1 MSLSF
6 DIANDK
12 FTRGIIRRKSIQISQ
27 RLGFS
32 EQDLESLEQTMLT
45 KVIKA
50 MPSFNPD
57 IAHRNVFITTVVE
70 RHAARLI
77 AERSFP
83 KNGPGHVQSLNA
95 TVVVPGDLPTEL
107 QYTLD
112 DSIGGARLQVER
124 KAANELNDLV
134 SDVAIAISRLPE
146 PWQRMLE
153 LRKTHSMVQV
163 SELMGVPR
171 STLRHWIT
179 QIAEQFETEGLREY
193 IA

>member
-27 RLGFS
+27 RLGSS

-179 QIAEQFETEGLREY
+179 QIAEQFEAEGLREY

>member
-1 MSLSF
+1 MSPSF
-6 DIANDK
+6 DVANDN
-12 FTRGIIRRKSIQISQ
+12 FTRGIIRRKAIQISQ
-27 RLGFS
+27 RLGSS
-32 EQDLESLEQTMLT
+32 EQDLESLEQTLLT

-50 MPSFNPD
+50 LPSFDPE

-77 AERSFP
+77 AEQSFP
-83 KNGPGHVQSLNA
+83 KNGPRHLQSLNA
-95 TVVVPGDLPTEL
+95 VVFVPGDLPTEL

-112 DSIGGARLQVER
+112 DSVGDARLQMKR
-124 KAANELNDLV
+124 KATSELSDLV

-146 PWQRMLE
+146 EWQRMLE

-171 STLRHWIT
+171 STLRHWMS
-179 QIAEQFETEGLREY
+179 QIAERFEAEGLREY

>member
-12 FTRGIIRRKSIQISQ
+12 FTRGIIRRKAVQISQ
-27 RLGFS
+27 RLGYS
-32 EQDLESLEQTMLT
+32 EQDLESIEQTMLT

-50 MPSFNPD
+50 MPSFD
-57 IAHRNVFITTVVE
+57 SEIAHRNVFITTVVE

-83 KNGPGHVQSLNA
+83 KNGAGRVQSLNA
-95 TVVVPGDLPTEL
+95 TVAVPGDLPTEL

-171 STLRHWIT
+171 STLRHWMS
-179 QIAEQFETEGLREY
+179 QIAEQFEAEGLREY

>member
-1 MSLSF
+1 MSQSF
-6 DIANDK
+6 DVANDK
-12 FTRGIIRRKSIQISQ
+12 FTRGIIRRKAIQIS
-27 RLGFS
+27 RRPGFS
-32 EQDLESLEQTMLT
+32 EQDLESLEQTLLA

-50 MPSFNPD
+50 MPSFDPN

-70 RHAARLI
+70 RHAGRLI

-83 KNGPGHVQSLNA
+83 KNGPGQVQSLNA
-95 TVVVPGDLPTEL
+95 IVIGPENLPTEL

-112 DSIGGARLQVER
+112 ESIRGARLQVER
-124 KAANELNDLV
+124 KAANELTDLV
-134 SDVAIAISRLPE
+134 SDVAVAISRLPE

-153 LRKTHSMVQV
+153 LRKTHSLVQV

-171 STLRHWIT
+171 STLRHWMS
-179 QIAEQFETEGLREY
+179 QIAERFEAEGLREY

>member
-1 MSLSF
+1 MSPSF
-6 DIANDK
+6 DVANDN
-12 FTRGIIRRKSIQISQ
+12 FTRGIIRRKAIQISQ
-27 RLGFS
+27 RLGGS
-32 EQDLESLEQTMLT
+32 EQDLESLEQTLLT

-50 MPSFNPD
+50 LPSFDPE

-77 AERSFP
+77 AEQSFP
-83 KNGPGHVQSLNA
+83 KNGPRHLQSLNA
-95 TVVVPGDLPTEL
+95 VVFVPGDLPTEL
-107 QYTLD
+107 QYTLG
-112 DSIGGARLQVER
+112 DSVGDARLQMDR
-124 KAANELNDLV
+124 KASNELNDLV

-146 PWQRMLE
+146 EWQRMLE

-171 STLRHWIT
+171 STLRHWMS
-179 QIAEQFETEGLREY
+179 QIAEQFEAEGLREY

>member
-1 MSLSF
+1 MSPSF
-6 DIANDK
+6 DVANDN
-12 FTRGIIRRKSIQISQ
+12 FTRGIIRRKAIQIAQ
-27 RLGFS
+27 RLGSS
-32 EQDLESLEQTMLT
+32 EQDLESLEQTLLT

-50 MPSFNPD
+50 LPSFDPE

-77 AERSFP
+77 AELSFP
-83 KNGPGHVQSLNA
+83 KNGPRHLQSLNA
-95 TVVVPGDLPTEL
+95 TVAVPGDLPTEL

-112 DSIGGARLQVER
+112 DAVGDARLQMDR
-124 KAANELNDLV
+124 KATNELNDLV

-146 PWQRMLE
+146 EWQRMLE

-171 STLRHWIT
+171 STLRHWMS
-179 QIAEQFETEGLREY
+179 QIAERFEAEGLREY

>member
-1 MSLSF
+1 MSQSF

-12 FTRGIIRRKSIQISQ
+12 FTRGIIRRKAFQISQ
-27 RLGFS
+27 RPGYS
-32 EQDLESLEQTMLT
+32 EQDVESLEQTILT

-50 MPSFNPD
+50 MTSFDPK
-57 IAHRNVFITTVVE
+57 IAHRNVYITTVVE

-77 AERSFP
+77 AERSFS

-95 TVVVPGDLPTEL
+95 MVFVPGGRPSEL

-112 DSIGGARLQVER
+112 DSIADARLQVER
-124 KAANELNDLV
+124 KAANELKDLV

-171 STLRHWIT
+171 STLRHWMS
-179 QIAEQFETEGLREY
+179 QIAERFEEEGLREY

>member
-12 FTRGIIRRKSIQISQ
+12 FTRGIIRRKAVQISQ
-27 RLGFS
+27 RLGYS
-32 EQDLESLEQTMLT
+32 EQDLESIEQTMLT

-50 MPSFNPD
+50 MPSFDSD

-77 AERSFP
+77 AEQSFP
-83 KNGPGHVQSLNA
+83 KNGTGHVQSLNA
-95 TVVVPGDLPTEL
+95 TVAVPGDLPTEL

-124 KAANELNDLV
+124 KATNEINDLV

-146 PWQRMLE
+146 EWQRMLE

-163 SELMGVPR
+163 SELMRVPR
-171 STLRHWIT
+171 STLRHWMS
-179 QIAEQFETEGLREY
+179 QIAERFEAEGLREY

>member
-12 FTRGIIRRKSIQISQ
+12 FTRGIIRRKAVQISQ
-27 RLGFS
+27 RLGYS
-32 EQDLESLEQTMLT
+32 EQDLESIEQTMLT

-50 MPSFNPD
+50 MPSFD
-57 IAHRNVFITTVVE
+57 SEIAHRNVFITTVVE

-83 KNGPGHVQSLNA
+83 KNGAGHVQSLNA
-95 TVVVPGDLPTEL
+95 TVAVPGDLPTEL

-171 STLRHWIT
+171 STLRHWMS
-179 QIAEQFETEGLREY
+179 QIAEQFEAEGLREY

>member
-112 DSIGGARLQVER
+112 DSIGCARLQVER

-171 STLRHWIT
+171 STLRHWMG
-179 QIAEQFETEGLREY
+179 QIAEQFEAEGLREY

>member
-179 QIAEQFETEGLREY
+179 QIAEQFEAEGLREY

>member
-1 MSLSF
+1 MSPSF
-6 DIANDK
+6 DVANDN
-12 FTRGIIRRKSIQISQ
+12 FTRGIIRRKAIQISH
-27 RLGFS
+27 RLGNS
-32 EQDLESLEQTMLT
+32 EQDLESLEQTLLT

-50 MPSFNPD
+50 LPSFNPE

-77 AERSFP
+77 AELSFP
-83 KNGPGHVQSLNA
+83 KNGPRHLKSLNA
-95 TVVVPGDLPTEL
+95 VVFVPGDLPTEL

-112 DSIGGARLQVER
+112 DSVGDARLQMDR
-124 KAANELNDLV
+124 KATSELSDLV
-134 SDVAIAISRLPE
+134 SDIAIAISRLPE
-146 PWQRMLE
+146 EWQRMLE

-171 STLRHWIT
+171 STLRHWMS
-179 QIAEQFETEGLREY
+179 QIAEQFEAEGLREY

>member
-1 MSLSF
+1 MSQSF

-163 SELMGVPR
+163 SELMGMPR
-171 STLRHWIT
+171 STLRHWMG
-179 QIAEQFETEGLREY
+179 QIADQFEAEGLREY